1 MTIKKVIRIL
11 IRGKNDKKGI
21 NKRTEELIRIVIAV
35 EQLFL
40 IKPFH

>member
-1 MTIKKVIRIL
+1 MTIKKVTRIL
-11 IRGKNDKKGI
+11 IRGKSGKKGI
-21 NKRTEELIRIVIAV
+21 NKAREEWIQIVIAV